1 MQAHLLAS
9 LRSLQLGLKLILLS
23 ASRLL
28 SGLYLTL
35 PLGHRQIFPLQQFAF
50 GLIAPDNTVTLEQTL
65 DRASSDPILVGQSI
79 LGPTF
84 KIGVY
89 NCFVD
94 RIASRSTE
102 YVTDC
107 HVFNLQTPSEMYAA
121 EGIISKLSLQRLRLA
136 RLTPFTGVRMPLT
149 AKGRKILQA
158 MREQYGE
165 RAEEVF
171 YSQQFG
177 GSMTSDVGW
186 TPASRAAATA
196 TKSKSAEQT
205 PGSKRGPAGSGEGSG
220 ESSGGP
226 TPPPGQHLGNAELP
240 KKKKKPSLKRDP
252 ESYEE
257 EVADKRRR
265 KIQARDPM
273 GREAG
278 TYEEEDSMNDDL
290 FEMVGD
296 AACSQRLSMRDT
308 IQLEDRGGVIFT
320 RDGVLKANPRIARTG
335 IQLYC
340 GDECGRPDMETVR
353 VFRPETSVFATDAVR
368 SYTNLPVTL
377 DHPPEMV
384 STMNWRKYAIGD
396 TGEDVLRE
404 GGTVRVPMM
413 LRDAAAIQA
422 FKQGSNQLSVGYEC
436 DLAWTPGVTDDG
448 EEYDAVQSNIRANH
462 LAVVTNARGGEQLK
476 IGDDGQR
483 GDSAMNLKNVTVD
496 GIECQMTDTAAALV
510 SKTIKALN
518 DRHDKLTSELDA
530 WKKKKDKDDDDA
542 KDSVK
547 KAEDALKAKDAEI
560 AVLNKKVTDAE
571 WTPERIED
579 EIGKRMDVIDKARAF
594 LGDKLVSKG
603 KSLNDI
609 RKQVVDAHMGDVAKD
624 WDAVKIEAGF
634 AAITKDAKRAAAGS
648 TNTFSDAV
656 RAFAQPMHPG
666 NVGDAQAVKDR
677 AYDERV
683 KAGEDAWKTLGQVAQ

>member
-1 MQAHLLAS
+1 
-9 LRSLQLGLKLILLS
+9 
-23 ASRLL
+23 
-28 SGLYLTL
+28 
-35 PLGHRQIFPLQQFAF
+35 
-50 GLIAPDNTVTLEQTL
+50 
-65 DRASSDPILVGQSI
+65 
-79 LGPTF
+79 
-84 KIGVY
+84 
-89 NCFVD
+89 
-94 RIASRSTE
+94 
-102 YVTDC
+102 
-107 HVFNLQTPSEMYAA
+107 
-121 EGIISKLSLQRLRLA
+121 
-136 RLTPFTGVRMPLT
+136 MPLT
-149 AKGRKILQA
+149 AKGRKIKAA
-158 MREQYGE
+158 MVEQYGE
-165 RAEEVF
+165 EQGERVF
-171 YSQQFG
+171 YASKNAG
-177 GSMTSDVGW
+177 TISGVDAEDVGW

-205 PGSKRGPAGSGEGSG
+205 PGSKRGPAGSGEGGS

-226 TPPPGQHLGNAELP
+226 TPPPGQHLGNPPELP
-240 KKKKKPSLKRDP
+240 KKKKKPSLKRTP

-278 TYEEEDSMNDDL
+278 TYEEEDSMHEDL

-296 AACSQRLSMRDT
+296 AACSQRLSMRDA
-308 IQLEDRGGVIFT
+308 IQLDGRVIFT
-320 RDGVLKANPRIARTG
+320 RDGVLKASPRIARTG

-353 VFRPETSVFATDAVR
+353 VFRPETSVFATDAVH

-422 FKQGSNQLSVGYEC
+422 FKEGSNQLSVGYEC

-518 DRHDKLTSELDA
+518 DRHDELDA

-634 AAITKDAKRAAAGS
+634 AAITKDAKRAAAAS

-656 RAFAQPMHPG
+656 RAFAQPMHPV
-666 NVGDAQAVKDR
+666 NVGDAETIKTQAYEQRVKD
-677 AYDERV
+677 
-683 KAGEDAWKTLGQVAQ
+683 GEAAWKTLGQAAQ

>member
-1 MQAHLLAS
+1 
-9 LRSLQLGLKLILLS
+9 
-23 ASRLL
+23 
-28 SGLYLTL
+28 
-35 PLGHRQIFPLQQFAF
+35 
-50 GLIAPDNTVTLEQTL
+50 
-65 DRASSDPILVGQSI
+65 
-79 LGPTF
+79 
-84 KIGVY
+84 
-89 NCFVD
+89 
-94 RIASRSTE
+94 
-102 YVTDC
+102 
-107 HVFNLQTPSEMYAA
+107 
-121 EGIISKLSLQRLRLA
+121 
-136 RLTPFTGVRMPLT
+136 MPLT
-149 AKGRKILQA
+149 AKGRKIKA
-158 MREQYGE
+158 AFVEQYGE
-165 RAEEVF
+165 EQGERVF
-171 YSQQFG
+171 YASKNAG
-177 GSMTSDVGW
+177 TISGVDAEDVGW

-205 PGSKRGPAGSGEGSG
+205 PGSKRGPPGSGEGSG

-240 KKKKKPSLKRDP
+240 KKKKKPSLKRTP

-278 TYEEEDSMNDDL
+278 TYEEEDSMPDDL
-290 FEMVGD
+290 FEVVGD
-296 AACSQRLSMRDT
+296 AACSQRLSMRDA
-308 IQLEDRGGVIFT
+308 IQLDSRVIFT
-320 RDGVLKANPRIARTG
+320 RDGVLKASPRIARTG

-340 GDECGRPDMETVR
+340 GDEVGRPDKETVR
-353 VFRPETSVFATDAVR
+353 VFRPETSVFATDAVN

-422 FKQGSNQLSVGYEC
+422 FKEGSNQLSVGYEC

-518 DRHDKLTSELDA
+518 DSRDKLASELDA

-579 EIGKRMDVIDKARAF
+579 EIGKRMDVIDKARTF

-634 AAITKDAKRAAAGS
+634 AAITKDAKRATAAS

-656 RAFAQPMHPG
+656 RAFAQPMHPV
-666 NVGDAQAVKDR
+666 NVGDAEAIKTQAYEQRVKD
-677 AYDERV
+677 
-683 KAGEDAWKTLGQVAQ
+683 GEAAWKTLGQAAQ